1 MPDGLCTVTLE
12 IGRCN
17 VGFVAAGWLVGGLIG
32 VRNLLVLIVAL
43 FGMGPALG
51 QPAPAKPSTD
61 ENPVVRIEG
70 DTLTYI
76 GGTNANGL
84 TSLSEAVRTLRR
96 DQVTRMVV
104 NSGGGDTKAAIFI
117 GSIIADLKPH
127 LVIETGCFSSC
138 ANFIAPAAASI
149 TIRPGAFLGWHGND
163 RGFLI
168 VAKEKGVTVREHLR
182 SMVKDQAS
190 AKGPDGKPVDLEA
203 FLDEAVA
210 ALEARIS
217 EEAALYRSIGLAND
231 TFAVCGV
238 GSRFDGRLTGEQLGW
253 GFSVADMARLGL
265 PPVTY
270 DGEGRYEDSPGF
282 RRWLIQLT
290 PEDCKG

>member
-1 MPDGLCTVTLE
+1 MVMRT
-12 IGRCN
+12 
-17 VGFVAAGWLVGGLIG
+17 A
-32 VRNLLVLIVAL
+32 LVLIVAW
-43 FGMGPALG
+43 FGMSPALA
-51 QPAPAKPSTD
+51 QDAPPRPSTD

-84 TSLSEAVRTLRR
+84 NSLSAAVRNLRR

-117 GSIIADLKPH
+117 GSIIADLKPD

-182 SMVKDQAS
+182 SMVKDQA
-190 AKGPDGKPVDLEA
+190 AATKGPDGKPVDLEA

-210 ALEARIS
+210 ALEARVAE
-217 EEAALYRSIGLAND
+217 EEALYKRIGLAND
-231 TFAVCGV
+231 LFAVCGV
-238 GSRFDGRLTGEQLGW
+238 GSRFDSRLTGEQRGW
-253 GFSVADMARLGL
+253 GFSIADMARLGL
-265 PPVTY
+265 PPVRY
-270 DGEGRYEDSPGF
+270 QGPGRYEESPAF
-282 RRWLIQLT
+282 RHWLIQLT
-290 PEDCKG
+290 PEDCRR

>member
-1 MPDGLCTVTLE
+1 
-12 IGRCN
+12 
-17 VGFVAAGWLVGGLIG
+17 VAAGWLVGGLI
-32 VRNLLVLIVAL
+32 VLRNYLVLIVAL

-84 TSLSEAVRTLRR
+84 NSLSEAVRTLRR

-163 RGFLI
+163 RGFVI
-168 VAKEKGVTVREHLR
+168 AAKEKGVTVREHLR
-182 SMVKDQAS
+182 SMVKGQAAD

-210 ALEARIS
+210 ALEARVAE
-217 EEAALYRSIGLAND
+217 EEALYKRIGLAND
-231 TFAVCGV
+231 LFAVCGV
-238 GSRFDGRLTGEQLGW
+238 GSRFDSRLTGNQLGW
-253 GFSVADMARLGL
+253 GFSIADMARLGL
-265 PPVTY
+265 PPVTFE
-270 DGEGRYEDSPGF
+270 GEGPYEQSEAF
-282 RRWLIQLT
+282 RRWLIRLT
-290 PEDCKG
+290 PEDCRG